1 MNAPPILIAGI
12 GNIFQGDDAFGSE
25 LARRLLMRSWPDN
38 VRVEDF
44 GIRGIDL
51 TYALTDGYDI
61 AILIDAIDRGG
72 EPGTLYLIKPKL
84 DGSSPQGTL
93 DAHSLDPLRVLL
105 QAQAWGAELTNV
117 YLVGCQPGELGGD
130 EGCLGL
136 SPAVE
141 AAIDEG
147 ARMVE
152 SLVARLLETSPIPS

>member
-1 MNAPPILIAGI
+1 MNAPRILIAGI

-25 LARRLLMRSWPDN
+25 LARRLLARPWPDS

-51 TYALTDGYDI
+51 TYALTDGYDV

-72 EPGTLYLIKPKL
+72 EPGTLYLIEPTL
-84 DGSSPQGTL
+84 DDAAPGTL

-105 QAQAWGAELTNV
+105 QARAWGAQLANI

-141 AAIDEG
+141 AALGEG

-152 SLVARLLETSPIPS
+152 TLVARLLETSPITS